1 MKLYREE
8 KIKVTPNDPL
18 EIDGIKRT
26 ALSWSG
32 YDVFKLQ
39 GFLRANREYSPSVS
53 LQQIIK
59 KQINA
64 ANATGKDSK

>member
-8 KIKVTPNDPL
+8 KIKLTPNDLL
-18 EIDGIKRT
+18 EINGIKRT
-26 ALSWSG
+26 VLSWTS

-39 GFLRANREYSPSVS
+39 SFLRANREYSPSVS

-59 KQINA
+59 KQVNA
-64 ANATGKDSK
+64 TNATGKDSK